1 MRLDYHPQPA
11 DRGRSVRLTRLF
23 AAAWLIAAL
32 SLTAACGSPAAS
44 PTPAPTPPLAKEL
57 ILYNWAGY
65 MPQSVLDAF
74 TAEYGVKVAYEVYE
88 TPEQAVENMRAGQ
101 VYDVVV
107 MGNELIPDLVADGL
121 LAEID
126 YRNVPNF
133 KNVSANFRDLAYDPG
148 NRHSTPFNWGTT
160 GLLVRSDLVAEPVTH
175 WADLWDARY
184 AGKVAVWAI
193 QRELIP
199 IALKSLGYSV
209 NSENP
214 AELEA
219 ALKRL
224 LELKKNAFFWDL
236 DTPSIVPPLLSGE
249 AVIADGWAYDALTG
263 REENE
268 AIVYVLPEEGTI
280 LWGDNFVIPANS
292 PNKHTAELFL
302 NFLLR
307 AEIGAQIANDLYY
320 ANANEASRALIDPSV
335 LNDPLVFPPEGTL
348 RNAEILLPLSPE
360 GQALHD
366 DIWARF
372 MAAR

>member
-1 MRLDYHPQPA
+1 MRSILHTVLV
-11 DRGRSVRLTRLF
+11 DRSRALRLTRPL

-32 SLTAACGSPAAS
+32 SLVAACSSPAAS

-65 MPQSVLDAF
+65 MPQPVLDAF
-74 TAEYGVKVAYEVYE
+74 TAEFGVKVTYEVYE
-88 TPEQAVENMRAGQ
+88 TPEQAVENIQAGQ
-101 VYDVVV
+101 AYYVVV
-107 MGNELIPDLVADGL
+107 MGNEMIPALMADGL

-133 KNVSANFRDLAYDPG
+133 KNISANFRDLSYDPG
-148 NRHSTPFNWGTT
+148 NRHSVPFNWGTT
-160 GLLVRSDLVAEPVTH
+160 GLLVRSDLVAEPVTR
-175 WADLWDARY
+175 WADLWDERY
-184 AGKVAVWAI
+184 AGKVAVWPI
-193 QRELIP
+193 ESELIP

-219 ALKRL
+219 ALERL
-224 LELKKNAFFWDL
+224 LELKKNVFFWDL
-236 DTPSIVPPLLSGE
+236 DAPSIVPPLLSGE

-263 REENE
+263 RDENE
-268 AIVYVLPEEGTI
+268 AIVYVLPAEGTI

-292 PNKHTAELFL
+292 PNKRTAELFL

-307 AEIGAQIANDLYY
+307 PEISAQIANELYY
-320 ANANEASRALIDPSV
+320 ANANEAARALIDPDV
-335 LNDPLVFPPEGTL
+335 LNDPLVFPPEDAL